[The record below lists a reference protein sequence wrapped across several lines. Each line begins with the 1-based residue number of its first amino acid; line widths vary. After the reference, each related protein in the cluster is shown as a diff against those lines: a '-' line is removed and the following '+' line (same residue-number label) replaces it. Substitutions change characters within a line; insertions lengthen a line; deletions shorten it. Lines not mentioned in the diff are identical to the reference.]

1 MNDKTINKL
10 ILIQENIKKLN
21 IKNETLPQIICISKT
36 FGLSKISPL
45 IDYGHIHFGENKVQ
59 EAEQKWFDVKNKN
72 KNIKLHMVGRLQTNK
87 VKKAVQIFDFIHSVD
102 SKKLAE
108 NLKKREEEI
117 NKKLSYFIQINLGN
131 ESQKGGINKNE
142 TEDFLIYC
150 KKDLKINIIGLM
162 AIPPNDQN
170 PERHF
175 KKISDLNRQFNF
187 RNLSIGMSNDYLPA
201 IKYGASH
208 VRIGSAI
215 FGSRN

>member
-1 MNDKTINKL
+1 
-10 ILIQENIKKLN
+10 
-21 IKNETLPQIICISKT
+21 
-36 FGLSKISPL
+36 
-45 IDYGHIHFGENKVQ
+45 
-59 EAEQKWFDVKNKN
+59 
-72 KNIKLHMVGRLQTNK
+72 
-87 VKKAVQIFDFIHSVD
+87 
-102 SKKLAE
+102 
-108 NLKKREEEI
+108 
-117 NKKLSYFIQINLGN
+117 
-131 ESQKGGINKNE
+131 
-142 TEDFLIYC
+142 
-150 KKDLKINIIGLM
+150 M